1 MKKCIE
7 NYKPSC
13 VHKYIDWTEDAIYGG
28 QCKKEWSLKWLT
40 HLLPERRVHEYVEVQ
55 IKFWCPDFAS
65 KHRPVLVKEE
75 KEKKNSVMYINYAA
89 SYL

>member
-1 MKKCIE
+1 MNWKGRGSSIKRHYTMKKCIE

-55 IKFWCPDFAS
+55 IKF
-65 KHRPVLVKEE
+65 
-75 KEKKNSVMYINYAA
+75 
-89 SYL
+89 